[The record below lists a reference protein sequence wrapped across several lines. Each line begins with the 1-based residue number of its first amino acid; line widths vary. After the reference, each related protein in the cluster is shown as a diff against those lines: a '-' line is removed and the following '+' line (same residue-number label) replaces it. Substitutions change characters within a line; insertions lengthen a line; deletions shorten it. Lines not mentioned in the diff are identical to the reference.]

1 MISRIKFLTAIDML
15 FLLLLALSGST
26 FGLASEILYYLAF
39 LFPVGLALN
48 RVYNTSETSHAPYQ
62 KTKEDMIKELK
73 GDFTLTKKGAA
84 LSLPIFFPAITV
96 ILCISAL
103 TSLVLEGLGYE
114 SVAEFGEPFL
124 IALVLHALLPAILE
138 ELLFRFAPM
147 KLLSEN
153 KRSALI
159 LSSVMFAFAHA
170 NLFQIPYA
178 LLAGIVFSSLYL
190 MTGSVIPSMI
200 LHFLNNACSLASIY
214 GVTPL
219 VLFLILGILS
229 AVSLTVIF
237 IRRMVYKE
245 EIKKMLGNEKAVL
258 SYTPLFFIGTALVL
272 AISALFA

>member
-48 RVYNTSETSHAPYQ
+48 HVYNADESSHASHQ
-62 KTKEDMIKELK
+62 KSKEDMIKELR

-114 SVAEFGEPFL
+114 SVTGFGEPFL

-200 LHFLNNACSLASIY
+200 LHFINNAFSLASIY
-214 GVTPL
+214 GVTSL
-219 VLFLILGILS
+219 VIFSVLGALS

-237 IRRMVYKE
+237 IKRRVYRE
-245 EIKKMLGNEKAVL
+245 EISKMIGSEKAVL